1 MFDFQKLIV
10 YQKAKAF
17 NLNVWDFLENTPNLT
32 RTNRDQLDRAA
43 FSIALNIA
51 EGTGRF
57 TKRDRRNFYVVARS
71 SALECAAIFDL
82 LCDKGII
89 DGAYRDERFAEI
101 DELSRILLNADANIE
116 DSRMSVLGGE
126 FALILLILHRI
137 MNFC

>member
-17 NLNVWDFLENTPNLT
+17 NLQVWGFLEKAKGLS
-32 RTNRDQLDRAA
+32 RSQRDQLDRAA

-57 TKRDRRNFYVVARS
+57 SRKDRKNFYVVARS

-82 LCDKGII
+82 LCDKGILNE
-89 DGAYRDERFAEI
+89 AFRDARFKEI
-101 DELSRILLNADANIE
+101 DELSRILFTMIKKLEA
-116 DSRMSVLGGE
+116 G
-126 FALILLILHRI
+126 
-137 MNFC
+137 